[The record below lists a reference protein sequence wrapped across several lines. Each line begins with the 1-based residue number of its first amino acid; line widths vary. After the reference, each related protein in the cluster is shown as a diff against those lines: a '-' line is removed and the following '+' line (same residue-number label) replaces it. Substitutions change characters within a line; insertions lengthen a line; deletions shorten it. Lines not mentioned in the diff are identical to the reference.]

1 MYRDL
6 VLEYKDDPEN
16 KGDIFSI
23 TDELFLNKYFKNAS
37 PEKIFYPPFV
47 PGEIYTFNYQTD
59 AKISEDRPFIDR
71 MPLVLC
77 TNVFDTKESGT
88 IVKGIDLIT
97 VPHRIRID
105 IIGKIYDTFTGQIK
119 DNEESYDK
127 GGVKSPVNLKD
138 SNLAILLK
146 NTGYRNALF
155 GFKYKFIREPKV
167 ISVSDWVKIPY
178 LRVNSIEGLP
188 IQGIYKEYQSKLI

>member
-16 KGDIFSI
+16 KGDLFSI
-23 TDELFLNKYFKNAS
+23 TDELFLSKYFKNNS
-37 PEKIFYPPFV
+37 PDKIFYPPFV

-88 IVKGIDLIT
+88 IIKGIDLIT

-105 IIGKIYDTFTGQIK
+105 I
-119 DNEESYDK
+119 
-127 GGVKSPVNLKD
+127 
-138 SNLAILLK
+138 SNVTSS
-146 NTGYRNALF
+146 NYHC
-155 GFKYKFIREPKV
+155 V
-167 ISVSDWVKIPY
+167 
-178 LRVNSIEGLP
+178 
-188 IQGIYKEYQSKLI
+188 